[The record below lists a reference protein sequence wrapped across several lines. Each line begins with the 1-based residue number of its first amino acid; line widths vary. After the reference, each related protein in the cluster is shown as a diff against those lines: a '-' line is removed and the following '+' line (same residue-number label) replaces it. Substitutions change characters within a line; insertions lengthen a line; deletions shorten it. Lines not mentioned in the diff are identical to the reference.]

1 MSRSGTKDYLSE
13 MRRVGNKYRST
24 THYVLSSLI
33 PYTEANAKL
42 TFKPTA
48 FFADLEKID
57 AYKAKH
63 STLCNSYYQTIRKGL
78 VEVDDSGI
86 PRLTEQGLV
95 QLRRYEPARLQGAA
109 SILVI
114 FDIPEHERSAR
125 QKLRTLLRELRFTQ
139 VQKSVWQTEYDVLD
153 YLVPE
158 LQKQHLHE
166 YVQVYES
173 ARIV

>member
-1 MSRSGTKDYLSE
+1 MEKRENYSNE
-13 MRRVGNKYRST
+13 VRRVGDKYRST

-33 PYTEANAKL
+33 PYTEANVKL

-48 FFADLEKID
+48 FFSDLEKID
-57 AYKAKH
+57 IHKAKR
-63 STLCNSYYQTIRKGL
+63 STLCNSYYQAIKKGL
-78 VEVDDSGI
+78 VEIDEGGL
-86 PRLTEQGLV
+86 PRLTEQGLA
-95 QLRRYEPARLQGAA
+95 QLQRYEPKRLTGTA

-114 FDIPEHERSAR
+114 FDIPEQERQAR
-125 QKLRTLLRELRFTQ
+125 QKLRALLRELRFSQ

-158 LQKQHLHE
+158 LQAGHLHK

-173 ARIV
+173 ARII